1 MFSAFAALNEDS
13 SGDQESGTPKEV
25 GGALPSVVP
34 AGTVNQNDE
43 EEEEADFDDDDYL
56 SIYNLG
62 LSLYANEKWAKA
74 EAQFR
79 RLVSSDYFRKR
90 GHWSNTDATADAT
103 AVRAGM

>member
-13 SGDQESGTPKEV
+13 SGDQGSGPLGEV

-34 AGTVNQNDE
+34 AGSVNQNDEE

-90 GHWSNTDATADAT
+90 GYWSNTDATADAT
-103 AVRAGM
+103 AA